1 LQTKAN
7 SWISRN
13 KLKYYSSRKAS
24 FVIGLFVICAILSSL
39 LITKYSSPTAQAA
52 AGINEQLNYQARLLD
67 SSGAVVA
74 DGTYNME
81 FKIYQDGTGCVSG
94 GTPPC
99 SGTLKW
105 TETRTSTNKVTVKNG
120 YFSVNLGSVTAFGT
134 SVDWNQDTLWLS
146 INIGGTGIPTW
157 DGEMTPFRRL
167 AAVPYAMNAKQL
179 GGLDASQFVKL
190 APTAVQVDSGT
201 LSSIF
206 INKTGASGNILQLQK
221 NGSDVLN
228 IANNGAIT
236 TNYTSTSAT
245 AGTEYAFQINSSD
258 TGAVTSGAD
267 DTRGLFVTSNRTG
280 GSGTAV
286 INNYG
291 IYGLAT
297 SDTGGTSTAVGV
309 AGVAA
314 SADSNYGVAG
324 LALNTG
330 SGQSEVDGIVGNI
343 GSFAGFTG
351 TTTTANAIKALVD
364 ISTAGTYT
372 TASGLTIE
380 TATLSGGGAIGT
392 NYGAWIKT
400 QTVGATNYG
409 LRVDTAAG
417 AGTNQTVW
425 IAGNDASATI
435 ASKGI
440 AFGSAKDVTLYR
452 GGANI
457 LQTDGDFYFNTGGTR
472 TIGLVTSTTGAGNTL
487 AILGATGLAAGPN
500 AGGIVSITGGTGG
513 SSTGLGLGG
522 NGGAVNISGGATY
535 SNNWQGSNGGAVN
548 ITGGTPTASV
558 VATNATG
565 GAITLSAGTGGAASG
580 FASSAG
586 GPGGAISISAGSGG
600 AAGGGGNQ
608 TGGNG
613 GALSFTAGSGGASI
627 GSAANSSAGNITFT
641 AGSAGTGGSG
651 AAGTA
656 GSINFVA
663 ASNGGINIGTNA
675 VVATIQVGNATGATG
690 TYINAGT
697 SGLSLGNNGVANTIQ
712 IGNTTGA
719 VAQSINIGNN
729 ASASSTN
736 NVNIGSSIA
745 GTTAITGPTTIT
757 NRTSGSS
764 DTLVVSNSTSTGTI
778 AKFVDGGSANPVM
791 LIADGGAVTYQNQT
805 NSTAAIQVKDSSTEV
820 LFSIDT
826 TARNASGGNLV
837 KIGNST
843 GTDTA
848 TTILQVDSATANPT
862 SNLSALN
869 GGIFYNSTSNKMS
882 IIENGTVKVLCNT
895 TDAGCGSGGST
906 TLQSAYNATSGNTIV
921 ATDGRDLAFT
931 FPDTTTDPNFT
942 INLQC
947 VTSCG
952 SNGRFAVQSAGTDV
966 FTIAPSGTITATKHI
981 AIGSSGSV
989 QTGTVLYNQETYTG
1003 TSSFKGQENQIYI
1016 NSSVNSGGI
1025 SIAAD
1030 NNLTLQGSGISY
1042 TSSNYGTAGTVNID
1056 ATGSSTNTVIGVQG
1070 VSNNRGTG
1078 TITNAYGSIGVV
1090 YNTSTGT
1097 ITNAFG
1103 IGGGIA
1109 NTTTGTIG
1117 TAYNLYIGSTTNA
1130 GTITDNYG
1138 GYFATQTSG
1147 SNNYGVRI
1155 DTASTQTL
1163 LISGNADS
1171 TTSTAGIAFGQ
1182 TLGTRANIYRSANN
1196 TLKTDSNFIVDQDAT
1211 INSQLSV
1218 GATSSITLNTII
1230 NATDSNVNTT
1240 GQYYGQRLI
1249 LTANPT
1255 GSSSADG
1262 FANYSSLTT
1271 SGSNNLTGTNS
1282 GMFSRVDHGG
1292 SGILSNAYGTWGYV
1306 GTTSGAITTAN
1317 GLFGQVDNNSSS
1329 SITTAR
1335 GVYGYVNK
1343 ASSGD
1348 VVTASA
1354 LAALVNN
1361 GNASGSIT
1369 NAYGINVSPA
1379 TNSGT
1384 ITTNTGIWVQSQT
1397 AGTSNY
1403 GVRIDTASTQTL
1415 WISGNADSTDAS
1427 AGIAFG
1433 TSKDTNLYRDAA
1445 NSLKTDDKFTAAG
1458 LVTTA
1463 ANTVQFNDSDNSNY
1477 VALKA
1482 ASTVSSNVT
1491 WTLPSA
1497 DSAGCL
1503 QSNGSGT
1510 LSIAAC
1516 GDTNIQTFS
1525 SSGDYTVPTNALMVI
1540 IEGWGGGGGGGGGTG
1555 GTTAAVRSGGA
1566 GGGGGGY
1573 NSTIITASTLGTAGT
1588 VVKVTVGA
1596 GGTGGTAGNGAVGGD
1611 GGAGGTTCF
1620 STTTSCA
1627 GTMYFRVF
1635 GGGGGNGDGTAGNG
1649 GGGGGGSLS
1658 VGTTNGTAATGG
1670 AGGSPLGA
1678 SAGAQNSGYG
1688 GAGGATAAATGAAG
1702 GSSGYG
1708 GAGGGSSSSTGGGN
1722 SGAGGGS
1729 AQGGAAGGAGATCAI
1744 TTCTQRSG
1752 GAGGSV
1758 PNTSGGGG
1766 TAGTTAG
1773 QAGGNGAAGVGSG
1786 GDGGGGGANN
1796 AAGTGGAGGTGGTR
1810 GGGGGGGGAG
1820 ETTLGGAGGAG
1831 GGGYLRTW
1839 TLRGAGADLA
1849 EMYNTYDDDMIAGD
1863 VVAIDGSLQSGVK
1876 KTERGYDPNTIG
1888 VISTRPGLIL
1898 GDETNGQ
1905 GAKTVMVAL
1914 AGRVPVKVS
1923 LENGPITVGDPLTPS
1938 STPGVAMKATKY
1950 GPIIGNA
1957 MTTYNGDGPGYVVV
1971 FIKNSH
1977 TNGSKLSDALQ
1988 STSAKYQDPS
1998 KTLAQNALTFFSEEG
2013 KVKTDSTNI
2022 SEVYTDRVTAALE
2035 IISPQ
2040 VTTNNLA
2047 TDTITSTTGK
2057 DVSVNLQQSGKI
2069 AINDNNK
2076 EEVASIDDK
2085 GNATFKGTI
2094 TADKIR
2100 ANQIEGLEVLTNQ
2113 LSSLAEAEQTANQ
2126 SSNGTTT
2133 QPSNSQASPVN
2144 IKDISATTAIF
2155 TSDVTANGTLF
2166 ANGALKVAGPAE
2178 FLGDSIF
2185 YKLATFIDRTVF
2197 KNNVEF
2203 AAPAA
2208 FGDKIIVTNN
2218 TAGTVKIPVG
2228 ETKIVVQFSKPY
2240 STPPVINATPI
2251 GIIAPKYGVTNI
2263 TKNGFE
2269 IDIDPAQPT
2278 ETQFNWFAVE
2288 AQP

>member
-1 LQTKAN
+1 MQTKAN

-13 KLKYYSSRKAS
+13 KLKYYSSHKAS
-24 FVIGLFVICAILSSL
+24 FVIGLFVVCAILSSL
-39 LITKYSSPTAQAA
+39 LIARFSSPTAQAA

-146 INIGGTGIPTW
+146 INIGGTGTPTW

-179 GGLDASQFVKL
+179 GGLDASKFVQL
-190 APTAVQVDSGT
+190 APSAVQVDSGT

-206 INKTGASGNILQLQK
+206 VNKTGASGNILQLQK
-221 NGSDVLN
+221 NGGDLLN
-228 IANNGAIT
+228 LGYSGILNLTPDSGTTGLQIT
-236 TNYTSTSAT
+236 TGGVGVGSIVLGTGAGYFQKTLGGEDDNVFVVSPPASTGVATTKRGGLFLLGTSYWNGSSSVTEYMQLQAIHNSTTAGDYYLSMRGGIKVTPQYAGTKGILIQGAPSQTANLFEITDSTPTTLYAFAPSGASTQTYNSTSAT
-245 AGTEYAFQINSSD
+245 AGNEYTQTINVTD
-258 TGAVTSGAD
+258 TGAVTTGTD
-267 DTRGLFVTSNRTG
+267 ETRGVSVSLTHTG
-280 GSGTAV
+280 ASGTAV
-286 INNYG
+286 VNTVGGYFQ
-291 IYGLAT
+291 AT
-297 SDTGGTSTAVGV
+297 GDTGGTSTVYGV
-309 AGVAA
+309 EALAGGG
-314 SADSNYGVAG
+314 DINYG
-324 LALNTG
+324 
-330 SGQSEVDGIVGNI
+330 
-343 GSFAGFTG
+343 F
-351 TTTTANAIKALVD
+351 
-364 ISTAGTYT
+364 Y
-372 TASGLTIE
+372 
-380 TATLSGGGAIGT
+380 GGAISVASNSVSSLTGVSAGVNSLFSTSSSATDVQGLKVNVGIDGGVATFTNARGILVTSATNSSGGT
-392 NYGAWIKT
+392 ITNNYGIHIET
-400 QTVGATNYG
+400 QTAGASNYG
-409 LRVDTAAG
+409 LRVDTA
-417 AGTNQTVW
+417 TTQTVW
-425 IAGNDASATI
+425 IAGNDASATTS
-435 ASKGI
+435 AKGI
-440 AFGSAKDVTLYR
+440 AFGSAKDATLYR

-457 LQTDGDFYFNTGGTR
+457 LQTDGDLYFKKETNHTIKLADSTTNNTNGSTLTISGANGSSGGT
-472 TIGLVTSTTGAGNTL
+472 
-487 AILGATGLAAGPN
+487 
-500 AGGIVSITGGTGG
+500 
-513 SSTGLGLGG
+513 SSTGGAIAITAGNAG
-522 NGGAVNISGGATY
+522 VGDTNGGAVT
-535 SNNWQGSNGGAVN
+535 
-548 ITGGTPTASV
+548 ITGGASSGFG
-558 VATNATG
+558 TG
-565 GAITLSAGTGGAASG
+565 GAITIL
-580 FASSAG
+580 
-586 GPGGAISISAGSGG
+586 
-600 AAGGGGNQ
+600 GGGGWFGAPVNID
-608 TGGNG
+608 GGNAVTKGNVYLQQYG
-613 GALSFTAGSGGASI
+613 GLLGIGFGSGTPAAKVEIRTAADATLGLIIKGNSGTQSANLQEWQTSGGTPLGSI
-627 GSAANSSAGNITFT
+627 G
-641 AGSAGTGGSG
+641 
-651 AAGTA
+651 
-656 GSINFVA
+656 
-663 ASNGGINIGTNA
+663 
-675 VVATIQVGNATGATG
+675 ATGAVLFQ
-690 TYINAGT
+690 N
-697 SGLSLGNNGVANTIQ
+697 
-712 IGNTTGA
+712 
-719 VAQSINIGNN
+719 
-729 ASASSTN
+729 STN
-736 NVNIGSSIA
+736 SA
-745 GTTAITGPTTIT
+745 TAFQI
-757 NRTSGSS
+757 
-764 DTLVVSNSTSTGTI
+764 
-778 AKFVDGGSANPVM
+778 
-791 LIADGGAVTYQNQT
+791 
-805 NSTAAIQVKDSSTEV
+805 KDSGGGV
-820 LFSIDT
+820 LFKTDT
-826 TARNASGGNLV
+826 ATRSGSGGNLI
-837 KIGNST
+837 KIGDST
-843 GTDTA
+843 GTDGA
-848 TTILQVDSATANPT
+848 TTILQVDAATANPT

-882 IIENGTVKVLCNT
+882 IIENGAVKVLCNT
-895 TDAGCGSGGST
+895 TDAGCGAGGAT
-906 TLQSAYNATSGNTIV
+906 TLQSAYAATSGNTIV

-947 VTSCG
+947 VTSC
-952 SNGRFAVQSAGTDV
+952 STNGRFAVQSAGTDV
-966 FTIAPSGTITATKHI
+966 FTISPSGTITATKHVSLG
-981 AIGSSGSV
+981 ASGSV

-1003 TSSFKGQENQIYI
+1003 TGGFKGQENQIYI

-1025 SIAAD
+1025 AIATD
-1030 NNLTLQGSGISY
+1030 SNLTLQGSGISY
-1042 TSSNYGTAGTVNID
+1042 TGSNYAVTGTLNID
-1056 ATGSSTNTVIGVQG
+1056 ATGASTNVVIGVQG
-1070 VSNNRGTG
+1070 GVNNRSTG
-1078 TITNAYGSIGVV
+1078 TIANAYGAGGIV

-1103 IGGGIA
+1103 VSGGIA
-1109 NTTTGTIG
+1109 NTSTGTIT
-1117 TAYNLYIGSTTNA
+1117 TAYNLYIGSLTNA
-1130 GTITDNYG
+1130 GTVGTNYG

-1147 SNNYGVRI
+1147 
-1155 DTASTQTL
+1155 TA
-1163 LISGNADS
+1163 
-1171 TTSTAGIAFGQ
+1171 
-1182 TLGTRANIYRSANN
+1182 
-1196 TLKTDSNFIVDQDAT
+1196 
-1211 INSQLSV
+1211 
-1218 GATSSITLNTII
+1218 
-1230 NATDSNVNTT
+1230 
-1240 GQYYGQRLI
+1240 
-1249 LTANPT
+1249 
-1255 GSSSADG
+1255 
-1262 FANYSSLTT
+1262 
-1271 SGSNNLTGTNS
+1271 
-1282 GMFSRVDHGG
+1282 
-1292 SGILSNAYGTWGYV
+1292 
-1306 GTTSGAITTAN
+1306 
-1317 GLFGQVDNNSSS
+1317 
-1329 SITTAR
+1329 
-1335 GVYGYVNK
+1335 
-1343 ASSGD
+1343 
-1348 VVTASA
+1348 
-1354 LAALVNN
+1354 
-1361 GNASGSIT
+1361 
-1369 NAYGINVSPA
+1369 
-1379 TNSGT
+1379 
-1384 ITTNTGIWVQSQT
+1384 
-1397 AGTSNY
+1397 NY

-1415 WISGNADSTDAS
+1415 WISGNADSTAAS

-1445 NSLKTDDKFTAAG
+1445 NSLKTDDKFTAVG
-1458 LVTTA
+1458 LVTTD

-1503 QSNGSGT
+1503 QSDGSGT

-1540 IEGWGGGGGGGGGTG
+1540 VEGWGGGGGGGGGTG

-1573 NSTIITASTLGTAGT
+1573 NSTIITASSLGTAGT

-1596 GGTGGTAGNGAVGGD
+1596 GGTGGNAGNGAVGGD

-1635 GGGGGNGDGTAGNG
+1635 GGGGGNGNGTAGNG

-1670 AGGSPLGA
+1670 TGGSPLGA

-1708 GAGGGSSSSTGGGN
+1708 GGGGGSSSSTGAGN

-1796 AAGTGGAGGTGGTR
+1796 AAGTGGAGGTGGAR

-1831 GGGYLRTW
+1831 GAGYLRTW

-1923 LENGPITVGDPLTPS
+1923 LENGPINAGDPLTPS

-1957 MTTYNGDGPGYVVV
+1957 MTAYAGDGPGYVVV

-2022 SEVYTDRVTAALE
+2022 SEVYTDRVAAALE

-2047 TDTITSTTGK
+2047 TDTITPTTGK

-2113 LSSLAEAEQTANQ
+2113 LSSLAQAEQSASQ
-2126 SSNGTTT
+2126 SSTGTTT
-2133 QPSNSQASPVN
+2133 QQTSTQSISVN

-2185 YKLATFIDRTVF
+2185 YKLATFIDKTIF

-2203 AAPAA
+2203 AAPAT

-2263 TKNGFE
+2263 TKSGFE